1 MDSGGLEPDDFDIK
15 GFGGIG
21 GMGGAGGMGGMGSAG
36 GLSNAG
42 LGSVPSSMSLPP
54 SSSTG
59 RPTLKD
65 YLDMMKANKMPIPG
79 KQPEGFNIYL
89 VLLVIL

>member
-15 GFGGIG
+15 GFGGR
-21 GMGGAGGMGGMGSAG
+21 GGAGGMGG
-36 GLSNAG
+36 AG